1 MELAALGATL
11 ATAASAAAPY
21 ALAASTALTAG
32 ATVLQAREQSK
43 AASFESE
50 QLQIQSDQ
58 YKTAAAQDEA
68 NRRRELES
76 NLETIQSIRSGRG
89 VGLSS
94 PGGRATL
101 DAVTTAEERDIG
113 IAKSNYLTQS
123 DLSLRASGMA
133 AEKAKTSLLA
143 GYLGAAGTAASGVF
157 KYGTMG
163 NTSSRA
169 RIA

>member
-1 MELAALGATL
+1 MELAALGATI
-11 ATAASAAAPY
+11 ASAASAAAPY
-21 ALAASTALTAG
+21 ALVAGTGLTAASQIM
-32 ATVLQAREQSK
+32 QAREQSK
-43 AASFESE
+43 AAAFESE
-50 QLQIQSDQ
+50 QLKIQSDQ

-76 NLETIQSIRSGRG
+76 NLETIQAIRAGRG

-94 PGGRATL
+94 PGGRATME
-101 DAVTTAEERDIG
+101 AVTEAEERDIG
-113 IAKSNYLTQS
+113 IAKSNYLTRA
-123 DLSLRASGMA
+123 DLSRRASELS

-163 NTSSRA
+163 SYQTRRA
-169 RIA
+169 A